1 MKISGAA
8 PASGLSRVASPAGGA
23 STGGFAPASST
34 SAAPSSAVAGAAV
47 TVGVA
52 GLEALLALQETG
64 GPLERRKRA
73 VARAGR
79 LLDGLD
85 AVKLA
90 LLDGADADAALQRLA
105 RAVAERRES
114 VEEPALDGV
123 LDEIETRAAVEIA
136 KREALRRAA

>member
-1 MKISGAA
+1 MKISGSA
-8 PASGLSRVASPAGGA
+8 PAAGASRVASPSGGVSA
-23 STGGFAPASST
+23 GGFAPSSAA

-47 TVGVA
+47 TMGVA

-79 LLDGLD
+79 LLDGLE

-90 LLDGADADAALQRLA
+90 LLDGADADAALQSLT
-105 RAVAERRES
+105 RAVAERREQ
-114 VEEPALDGV
+114 VEDGALGGV

-136 KREALRRAA
+136 KREALGRAA